1 MSRIQVR
8 LLGPVDLVVGG
19 VTRRVSGLRRKALL
33 AVLALDAGSVVS
45 TDRLIDIVWD
55 GAPPPTALN
64 TLQRHVSRLRADF
77 GAPGVIAGQSHGYA
91 LELPD
96 DATDLAVAER
106 LISEGRRAPDPAGR
120 AARLRGALDLW
131 RGRPLADVTGLRR
144 LAEQAEHLEQVELAA
159 REAFADAR
167 LALGEHAALVPELER
182 LAARHPY
189 REQIHGQL
197 IVALYRSGRQADAL
211 GAYRRLRLSLA
222 DDLGVVP
229 SPALRKLEAAVLRQD
244 AVLDLPAAPVTVRA
258 AGAVPA
264 QLPVAVPGF
273 TGRGQPIKQL
283 DALLA
288 TDRAMVVAALC
299 GSPGVG
305 KSALAVHWAHQVAGS
320 FPDGQLY
327 VNLRGFEA
335 EGSAVEP
342 AAAVRGFLDAF
353 AVPAQRIPADLEA
366 QAALYRSVLAGKR
379 VLVLLDNARDAAQVR
394 PLLPAAPGCLV
405 LITSRDQLTPL
416 VATEGARPVP
426 LGVLT
431 VAEARDL
438 LTVRLGAELVGAE
451 PAAAGD
457 IIERC
462 ARLPL
467 ALAVVAARAAVRP
480 DLPLGVV
487 AAELHEFA
495 DSLEP
500 FDGGDPATDV
510 RTVFSWSYRTL
521 SVPAARLFRLL
532 GLHPG
537 PDISRAAVASLG
549 GCTAAAARPL
559 LAELTGAHLLTE
571 HRPGRYTFH
580 DLLRAYARSLVDA
593 VEGHEGRRR
602 MFDHYLHSADGA
614 ARQVDGHRQ
623 SVVADTAGPGVVPE
637 PPADYEQALD
647 WYTAERAVLLAVAD
661 AAARTGFDGHSW
673 RIAWTMMDFLDIHS
687 YWHDLIAVHTVAL
700 GAARRLGDN
709 AGQAHAH
716 WGLARA
722 YAKLDRPDDAT
733 ENFGHTLCRFEQAG
747 DRTGQAQTL
756 LNLGWVL
763 DRQGRYPEA
772 LAYARRAMTLYE
784 ATGDLAGQADGH
796 NTIGWYLTHLGE
808 HQQALDHCRR
818 AVALHGET
826 GDRHGEAQ
834 AWDSLGRVHANL
846 GEPGRAVDCYLRSLD
861 LIRGLRIRYAETIVL
876 SHLAD
881 ARQAAGD
888 RAGSRAAW
896 RRAPAV
902 AASRIVRLDQNGLG
916 RYLDAHEF
924 AGKDFNVVTRTR
936 QSDNTQR
943 WVLTDWGNNE
953 YTLQQVSSGR
963 YLDAHEIPELDYRV
977 VTRPEQNNTT
987 QRWRLWQHTSGYYW
1001 LESVSSPARYVDA
1014 YDYSGADYQVVTRPF
1029 NNMSH
1034 QLWRITAG

>member
-8 LLGPVDLVVGG
+8 LLGPVDLAVGG
-19 VTRRVSGLRRKALL
+19 VARRVSGLRRKALL
-33 AVLALDAGSVVS
+33 AVLALDAGSVVG

-55 GAPPPTALN
+55 GTPPSTALN

-77 GAPGVIAGQSHGYA
+77 GAPGVIAGRSHGYA

-106 LISEGRRAPDPAGR
+106 LISEGRRSPDPADR
-120 AARLRGALDLW
+120 ASRLRGALDLW
-131 RGRPLADVTGLRR
+131 RGQPLADVTGLRW
-144 LAEQAEHLEQVELAA
+144 LAEQAAHLDQVELAA
-159 REAFADAR
+159 REAFTDAR
-167 LALGEHAALVPELER
+167 LALGEHTSLVPELER
-182 LAARHPY
+182 LASRHPY
-189 REQIHGQL
+189 REQIHSQL
-197 IVALYRSGRQADAL
+197 ILALYRSGRQADAL
-211 GAYRRLRLSLA
+211 GAYRRLRVSLA

-244 AVLDLPAAPVTVRA
+244 AVLDLPATPVTVRP
-258 AGAVPA
+258 AGGVPA
-264 QLPVAVPGF
+264 QLPAAVPGF
-273 TGRGQPIKQL
+273 TGRRRPLKQL
-283 DALLA
+283 DALLTAPVRAGNQAMAIA
-288 TDRAMVVAALC
+288 TLC

-305 KSALAVHWAHQVAGS
+305 KSALAVHWAHQTAGL

-335 EGSAVEP
+335 EGRAVEP
-342 AAAVRGFLDAF
+342 ATAVRGFLDAF
-353 AVPAQRIPADLEA
+353 AVPAQRIPADLDA

-394 PLLPAAPGCLV
+394 PLLPATPGCLV

-416 VATEGARPVP
+416 VAAEGARPVP
-426 LGVLT
+426 LDVLS

-438 LTVRLGAELVGAE
+438 LTARLGAEQAGAE
-451 PAAAGD
+451 PAAAD
-457 IIERC
+457 EIIERC

-480 DLPLGVV
+480 DVPLSAI

-521 SVPAARLFRLL
+521 SVAAARLFRLL

-537 PDISRAAVASLG
+537 PDISRAAAASLG

-580 DLLRAYARSLVDA
+580 DLLRAYAKSLVDA
-593 VEGHEGRRR
+593 AGRDEARRR
-602 MFDHYLHSADGA
+602 MFDHYLHSADAA
-614 ARQVDGHRQ
+614 ARQMDGHRQ
-623 SVVADTAGPGVVPE
+623 SVVAEAAHPGVSPE
-637 PPADYEQALD
+637 PPADYGQALD

-661 AAARTGFDGHSW
+661 AAARTGFPGHSW

-687 YWHDLIAVHTVAL
+687 YWHDLIAVQSVAL
-700 GAARRLGDN
+700 GAARRLRDDV
-709 AGQAHAH
+709 GQAHAH

-733 ENFGHTLCRFEQAG
+733 ENFGHTLRLFDHAG

-763 DRQGRYPEA
+763 DRQGRYAEA

-784 ATGDLAGQADGH
+784 ATADRAGQADGH

-818 AVALHGET
+818 AVALHEET

-846 GEPGRAVDCYLRSLD
+846 GEHDRAADCYLKSLD

-881 ARQAAGD
+881 ARRAAGD

-896 RRAPAV
+896 RRALIILDELGHAD
-902 AASRIVRLDQNGLG
+902 AETVR
-916 RYLDAHEF
+916 
-924 AGKDFNVVTRTR
+924 GK
-936 QSDNTQR
+936 
-943 WVLTDWGNNE
+943 L
-953 YTLQQVSSGR
+953 
-963 YLDAHEIPELDYRV
+963 
-977 VTRPEQNNTT
+977 
-987 QRWRLWQHTSGYYW
+987 
-1001 LESVSSPARYVDA
+1001 LE
-1014 YDYSGADYQVVTRPF
+1014 
-1029 NNMSH
+1029 
-1034 QLWRITAG
+1034 